1 MNFLY
6 VLLLLLLLL
15 LLCDV
20 HLYYVFILSVS
31 LSSESADDSDDVNDF
46 RPGKQNVQSARV
58 LLLSL
63 LWGCEEEIVRKKLD
77 RFPKKR
83 RRGMSLFFSPLID
96 RACHV
101 KFKNLSLCVSSV
113 LLSFSS
119 PLKFA
124 SKEALPPLYS
134 LSLSLS
140 F

>member
-1 MNFLY
+1 MF
-6 VLLLLLLLL
+6 VL

-101 KFKNLSLCVSSV
+101 KFKNLSLSV
-113 LLSFSS
+113 LSRLFFSLSLRLSH
-119 PLKFA
+119 
-124 SKEALPPLYS
+124 LPQKKHFL
-134 LSLSLS
+134 LCTHSLSLS

>member
-1 MNFLY
+1 MF
-6 VLLLLLLLL
+6 VLLLL

-63 LWGCEEEIVRKKLD
+63 LWGCEEEIRKKLD

-83 RRGMSLFFSPLID
+83 RRVMSLFFSPLID

-101 KFKNLSLCVSSV
+101 KFKNLSLCCHVCYSLFLFASQICLKRSTSSSV
-113 LLSFSS
+113 H
-119 PLKFA
+119 
-124 SKEALPPLYS
+124 S

-140 F
+140 K

>member
-1 MNFLY
+1 
-6 VLLLLLLLL
+6 
-15 LLCDV
+15 
-20 HLYYVFILSVS
+20 VS
-31 LSSESADDSDDVNDF
+31 LSSESADDSDDVNEF

-101 KFKNLSLCVSSV
+101 KFKNLSLCFVTSV

-124 SKEALPPLYS
+124 SKEALPPLYTLS

>member
-1 MNFLY
+1 MF
-6 VLLLLLLLL
+6 VL

-31 LSSESADDSDDVNDF
+31 LSSESADDSDDVNDDF

-63 LWGCEEEIVRKKLD
+63 LWGCEEEIRKKLD

-83 RRGMSLFFSPLID
+83 RRVMSLFFSPLID

-101 KFKNLSLCVSSV
+101 KFKNLSLCLSRLFFSLSLRLSNLPQKKHF
-113 LLSFSS
+113 LLCTLS
-119 PLKFA
+119 L
-124 SKEALPPLYS
+124 S

>member
-1 MNFLY
+1 
-6 VLLLLLLLL
+6 
-15 LLCDV
+15 
-20 HLYYVFILSVS
+20 VS
-31 LSSESADDSDDVNDF
+31 LSSESADDSDDVNEF

-101 KFKNLSLCVSSV
+101 KFKNLSS
-113 LLSFSS
+113 LLSFCLFFSLS
-119 PLKFA
+119 LRL
-124 SKEALPPLYS
+124 SNLPQKKHFLLCT